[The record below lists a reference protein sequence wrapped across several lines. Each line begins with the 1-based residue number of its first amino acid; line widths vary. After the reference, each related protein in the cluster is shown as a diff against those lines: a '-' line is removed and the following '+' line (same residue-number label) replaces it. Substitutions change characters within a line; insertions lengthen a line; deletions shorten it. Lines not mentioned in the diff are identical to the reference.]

1 MNEIIPPS
9 KVALNEAIN
18 LSEEIIKNIE
28 LNQLSLTNIALKTL
42 RLARLLNDFEI
53 EKILRYEVS
62 GYPSGPNGIPSD
74 IFKLGILAKRGKKS
88 KDTETSE
95 IKDTVYTESIEELE
109 FNIRTFQISL
119 EAARDPDISISS
131 ANPRQFIPPVL
142 GNMAERIGIRTN
154 LNTAT
159 KRLSERR
166 SFIHEYVLKKY
177 LELKF
182 SSIADD
188 IFSRIRERVDIGIGK
203 HLPDSIKRFSAI
215 YTNLQS
221 ENPEDWS
228 NAVHSCRRILKDL
241 ANAIYPSR
249 DPITIND
256 DGKEKEIKLGKEQ
269 YINRI
274 ITFIKEKSNSNSF
287 KKIVGSNL
295 KFIEDRLNAVL
306 EASHKGT
313 HDTIISKVEADRYV
327 LYTYM
332 IIGDIL
338 TLI

>member
-9 KVALNEAIN
+9 KEALNEAIN
-18 LSEEIIKNIE
+18 LSKDIIQNIE
-28 LNQLSLTNIALKTL
+28 LNELSLTNIALKTL
-42 RLARLLNDFEI
+42 RLARLLNDFEM

-62 GYPSGPNGIPSD
+62 GYPSEPDGIPSD
-74 IFKLGILAKRGKKS
+74 IYKLGILAKRGKIS
-88 KDTETSE
+88 KDEETSE
-95 IKDTVYTESIEELE
+95 IEETVYTQSIEELE
-109 FNIRTFQISL
+109 LKIRTFQISL
-119 EAARDPDISISS
+119 EAARDPDISLSS

-142 GNMAERIGIRTN
+142 GNVTERLNIRTD
-154 LNTAT
+154 LIVAT

-177 LELKF
+177 SELKF

-241 ANAIYPSR
+241 ADAIFPPR
-249 DPITIND
+249 DPIIINI
-256 DGKEKEIKLGKEQ
+256 DGNEKEIKLGKEQ

-274 ITFIKEKSNSNSF
+274 ITFIEEKSNSNSY

-295 KFIEDRLNAVL
+295 TFIEDRLNAVL

-327 LYTYM
+327 VYTYM